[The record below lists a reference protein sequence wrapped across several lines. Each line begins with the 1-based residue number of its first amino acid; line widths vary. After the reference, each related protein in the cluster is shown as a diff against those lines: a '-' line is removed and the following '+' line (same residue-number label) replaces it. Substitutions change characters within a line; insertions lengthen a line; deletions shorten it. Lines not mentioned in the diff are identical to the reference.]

1 MGKETLP
8 LPLTFSKP
16 LSRGSEAWGL
26 ACEVGREEKEWVG
39 RDFFWNNLLIIQG
52 NQGPEEKSLAPGP
65 RGRLCCWPLEATH
78 AYPLLLLRALHVPER
93 EPTPSQALRLGHV
106 VQA

>member
-1 MGKETLP
+1 MGT
-8 LPLTFSKP
+8 
-16 LSRGSEAWGL
+16 
-26 ACEVGREEKEWVG
+26 
-39 RDFFWNNLLIIQG
+39 DFFWNNLLIIQG

-65 RGRLCCWPLEATH
+65 RRRLRCWPPEATH
-78 AYPLLLLRALHVPER
+78 AYPLLLRALHVPER